1 MPTLHVHLDESG
13 NLVFAT
19 TGTRYYVFAA
29 AWTHDPAPLA
39 HDLTRLRFSL
49 LKQGHN
55 LPAFHATTDR
65 QVNRDAV
72 VQVLADHAN
81 WHFAAVVVE
90 KAKVNPVIREPH
102 HFYPKFAS
110 SVLKFIFRHHLAPG
124 TSAVL
129 IFTDTLPVA
138 KHREAAEKAIKTAC
152 RHELDP
158 AIRFE
163 SYHHPAA
170 SNTWIQTADYCSWAI
185 FKKWE
190 HGDERTYTVLSARL
204 AAPEL
209 DALRLGTTKYY

>member
-13 NLVFAT
+13 
-19 TGTRYYVFAA
+19 
-29 AWTHDPAPLA
+29 
-39 HDLTRLRFSL
+39 TRLRFSL

-72 VQVLADHAN
+72 VRALAAHAN
-81 WHFAAVVVE
+81 WRFAAVVIE
-90 KAKVNPVIREPH
+90 RAKVNPAIREPH
-102 HFYPKFAS
+102 RFYPKFAS
-110 SVLKFIFRHHLAPG
+110 
-124 TSAVL
+124 
-129 IFTDTLPVA
+129 
-138 KHREAAEKAIKTAC
+138 IKTAC

-170 SNTWIQTADYCSWAI
+170 SNAWIQAADYCSWAI

-190 HGDERTYTVLSARL
+190 HGDERTYGVLSARL
-204 AAPEL
+204 AAREL
-209 DALRLGTTKYY
+209 DALRLGTMEYY